1 MNTFETELR
10 ELIEKHRE
18 YPGADLV
25 EIARALIAAGAELRV
40 DAAGPFA
47 EERRFTGL

>member
-1 MNTFETELR
+1 MNSFEAELR

-25 EIARALIAAGAELRV
+25 EMARALIDAGAELRV
-40 DAAGPFA
+40 IAAGPFA
-47 EERRFTGL
+47 EERKFTGL